1 MRNEKRMIMEDIF
14 DLSIS
19 KKERDFVKSGVNLEL
34 EVTTNI
40 LETICEIPYIGS
52 MVKLGRL
59 ANRFQDLHFIIKLA
73 KFLQKEQDIPKE
85 KKVEFLNSLSSNER
99 KKMYEYITH
108 YLLRAEDD
116 AKADVMGYI
125 YKDRIYGQI
134 NNEMFLRLCSIVDR
148 AFIFDLKTLPKYEKE
163 NNDPNNVDNVIVNS
177 LMNLGLIDNE
187 IDNGAWGNRTIIEL
201 NEVGLTLHRILNQ
214 NGWYQKRE

>member
-1 MRNEKRMIMEDIF
+1 MIMEDIF
-14 DLSIS
+14 DLSVS
-19 KKERDFVKSGVNLEL
+19 KKEQDFVKSGVNLEL

-40 LETICEIPYIGS
+40 LETFCEIPYIGS
-52 MVKLGRL
+52 MVKLGQL

-85 KKVEFLNSLSSNER
+85 KKEEFLNSLSSNER

-148 AFIFDLKTLPKYEKE
+148 AFIFDLKTLTKYEKE